1 MRRITQLPNKIRVVT
16 KECKDRDSASIGVWL
31 AAGGRYEGEDNKG
44 VAHFLEHMAFKG
56 SAKYSCDEIKQLI
69 EGVGGNL
76 NAFTA
81 EEDTCYYAK
90 VPANHLKETF
100 DVLADISFFPKITPK
115 DLEKERAVIL
125 EEIKMYHDLPQF
137 HVGELLEAL
146 LWPGHPLG
154 QSLAGTSKSVGG
166 MSVAHLK
173 DFKKSHYVPAN
184 TVISACGPMKH
195 EELVGW
201 SLAKLGKLTG
211 PLSPSYIPAR
221 RSQEVPAAHLY
232 AKPTEQMHL
241 ALGYLAYEINHKDY
255 YVLALLSIILG
266 GNMSSRLFNEVR
278 EKRGLA
284 YSISSG
290 IKSLNDTGFFMVRA
304 GVDKTKIVGA
314 LDLILKVLANA
325 AGGVKEDE
333 FKRAQEY
340 YMGQS
345 LLGLEDTMDQMLWMG
360 GGVISNDQVKSI
372 GDVIKK
378 IKAVTKSDI
387 KRVAKEILNPQRLNV
402 AIIGPMSEAQQK
414 ELRALAGNPCR
425 EIRATHQG
433 NPCHSP

>member
-16 KECKDRDSASIGVWL
+16 QEYKDRDSVSIGVWV
-31 AAGGRYEGEDNKG
+31 AAGGRYEGKDNKG

-56 SAKYSCDEIKQLI
+56 SAKYSCDETKQLI

-81 EEDTCYYAK
+81 EEETCYYAK
-90 VPANHLKETF
+90 VPADHLKKTF
-100 DVLADISFFPKITPK
+100 DVLADISFFPKIIPK
-115 DLEKERAVIL
+115 DLEKERTVIL
-125 EEIKMYHDLPQF
+125 EEIKMYHDLPQY
-137 HVGELLEAL
+137 HVGELLEEL
-146 LWPGHPLG
+146 LWPDHPLG
-154 QSLAGTSKSVGG
+154 QGLAGTLKSVGG
-166 MSVAHLK
+166 MSVVDLR
-173 DFKKSHYVPAN
+173 DFKKIHYAPAN
-184 TVISACGPMKH
+184 TVISACGSMKH
-195 EELVGW
+195 EELVG
-201 SLAKLGKLTG
+201 LVRVKLGKWTG
-211 PLSPSYIPAR
+211 PLPPSCIPAR
-221 RSQEVPAAHLY
+221 RSQDKPAAHLHY
-232 AKPTEQMHL
+232 KQTEQTHL

-255 YVLALLSIILG
+255 YVMALLSILLG

-290 IKSLNDTGFFMVRA
+290 IKSLNDTGGFMVRA
-304 GVDKTKIVGA
+304 GVDNTKIIGA
-314 LDLILKVLANA
+314 LDLILKVLVHA
-325 AGGVKEDE
+325 AAGVKEDE

-378 IKAVTKSDI
+378 IKAVTKNDI
-387 KRVAKEILNPQRLNV
+387 KRVASEILNPQRLNV
-402 AIIGPMSEAQQK
+402 AIIGPMSEGQQK
-414 ELRALAGNPCR
+414 QLRSIVNVR
-425 EIRATHQG
+425 
-433 NPCHSP
+433 